1 LIEADSGISIWW
13 VLLVSFGGSLMI
25 CIFVFMSL
33 NSKIRGLINL
43 SKREEGKHIV
53 KPVTG
58 SLFKSH
64 PGSDHTKSDV
74 LSKNGENKDSEKKIA
89 MPDS

>member
-1 LIEADSGISIWW
+1 
-13 VLLVSFGGSLMI
+13 MI
-25 CIFVFMSL
+25 CVLVFMSL

-43 SKREEGKHIV
+43 SKREENKHNV
-53 KPVTG
+53 TTQPLTG

-64 PGSDHTKSDV
+64 PGSDHSKSGI
-74 LSKNGENKDSEKKIA
+74 LSKSGDVKDSEKKIA